1 MKHPTKARASAG
13 ATVGNVICGFDI
25 LGLALDNSD
34 NSLGD
39 IVEVTRRPSPGITI
53 KCIHSSDSGIP
64 TDPENNVAGVAAR
77 AVLERANATTA
88 GLEIEIWKGLPLSGG
103 MGGSSASSV
112 AAAIATNSLLDSNLS
127 RQELMLCALQGENLA
142 TGSMHPDNV
151 APALYG
157 GIVLIRPEDS
167 TNPLPLPVPKGMSLA
182 LIHPKLKLDTKSMRD
197 ILPTH
202 ITLDQATAQ
211 SADASS
217 FVLSLFEENWDLL
230 KKVLVDRIAEPT
242 RKQFIPGLDRVRSA
256 ALKSGALGAGISGAG
271 PSIFALCKDQA
282 DANLAGQNMKRI
294 FQEIDVGA
302 DLYVRPI
309 AQTGAGAQ
317 LLEVS

>member
-1 MKHPTKARASAG
+1 MSHPSKARASAG

-34 NSLGD
+34 NNLGD
-39 IVEVTRRPSPGITI
+39 IVEVTRRPDPGITI
-53 KCIHSSDSGIP
+53 KCVHSSDSGIP
-64 TDPENNVAGVAAR
+64 TNPDNNVAGVAAM
-77 AVLERANATTA
+77 AVLDRANAITT

-112 AAAIATNSLLDSNLS
+112 AAAIATDSLLKSNLS
-127 RQELMLCALQGENLA
+127 RQDLMFCALQGEKLV

-167 TNPLPLPVPKGMSLA
+167 TNPLPLPVPKGFSLA
-182 LIHPKLKLDTKSMRD
+182 LIHPRIELDTRSMRNA
-197 ILPTH
+197 LPTN

-211 SADASS
+211 CADASS

-242 RKQFIPGLDRVRSA
+242 RKPFIPGLDKVRSA
-256 ALKSGALGAGISGAG
+256 ALESGALGAGISGSG
-271 PSIFALCKDQA
+271 PSIFALCKDET
-282 DANLAGQNMKRI
+282 DASRVGQSMERV
-294 FQEIDVGA
+294 FQEIDIAA

-317 LLEVS
+317 LLEIS